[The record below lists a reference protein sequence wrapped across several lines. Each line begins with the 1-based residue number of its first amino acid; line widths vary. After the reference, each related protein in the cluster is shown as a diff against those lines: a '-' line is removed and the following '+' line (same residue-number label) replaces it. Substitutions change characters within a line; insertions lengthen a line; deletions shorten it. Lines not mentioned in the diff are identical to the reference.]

1 MTDEF
6 QLVMILIITIVSA
19 VCMIT
24 GAIVI
29 VVIATISSA

>member
-6 QLVMILIITIVSA
+6 QFVMILIIMLASA